1 MQAASFTS
9 STNTHFGA
17 QPQGAAA
24 VRALRQAH
32 VVQAHLV
39 QAHLELVAMM
49 AAHEELAPGPQR
61 HT

>member
-1 MQAASFTS
+1 MQAACFTFRT
-9 STNTHFGA
+9 STRFGA

-32 VVQAHLV
+32 LVQAHLV
-39 QAHLELVAMM
+39 LVAMM